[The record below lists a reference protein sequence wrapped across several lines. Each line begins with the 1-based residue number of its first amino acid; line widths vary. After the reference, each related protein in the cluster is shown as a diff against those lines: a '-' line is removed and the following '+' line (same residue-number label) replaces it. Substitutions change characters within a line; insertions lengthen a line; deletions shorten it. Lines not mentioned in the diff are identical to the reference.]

1 MFQCTVCL
9 VSKHAITMRRG
20 IADSCGRAERPRVER
35 LTSCWSRLAFDGDE
49 RHYALWETKCLS
61 RLHFLRIKDPILR
74 DESSNEDEDNDKVEA
89 APIDNEKTNAAADV
103 ELSTV
108 LS

>member
-1 MFQCTVCL
+1 M
-9 VSKHAITMRRG
+9 
-20 IADSCGRAERPRVER
+20 
-35 LTSCWSRLAFDGDE
+35 
-49 RHYALWETKCLS
+49 S
-61 RLHFLRIKDPILR
+61 RLHFLRIKYPILR